1 MCDKFYNTVNLCL
14 QCCILMLDHRAET
27 GTLLG
32 SGPINGDQH
41 TASFD
46 GSTRSGGGEDWRTK
60 SDTAGPGNRGD

>member
-1 MCDKFYNTVNLCL
+1 
-14 QCCILMLDHRAET
+14 MLDHRAET